1 VRTRAKVAEE
11 IAALAAEVSAL
22 VHTRGV
28 GLPDVKTVVEFILAA
43 FEYDRVHQVGEAV
56 DARGYG
62 ALGEEISKLQVAP
75 AAEELKTCVITVWE
89 ANGRD
94 DLAGFRRASQSLR
107 EALLI
112 LLEARA
118 RKWRHL
124 EAARELYPPSWQSR
138 ADPAE
143 HVRLRVP
150 GLTRWEVLVWAGRAL
165 ACAVEDVWLWR
176 LWQTGWREH
185 QEDSRQRGQTSMS
198 EQMWQREI
206 VQHTLP
212 ENEARV
218 VDSWPVPPDAEWPE
232 GNEKSRLPQ
241 IRTWQSKQAAL
252 EGAPDTTAEGS
263 SAQ

>member
-1 VRTRAKVAEE
+1 MRTRAKIAEQ
-11 IAALAAEVSAL
+11 IAALSAEVSEL
-22 VHTRGV
+22 VHARGV
-28 GLPDVKTVVEFILAA
+28 GLPDVKTVVDFIVAA
-43 FEYDRVHQVGEAV
+43 FGYER
-56 DARGYG
+56 AREVAG
-62 ALGEEISKLQVAP
+62 AADSQGMAAIGDEVSELQIAP
-75 AAEELKTCVITVWE
+75 LAEELRACVVTAFE
-89 ANGRD
+89 AFDQRD
-94 DLAGFRRASQSLR
+94 LPAFKRASQSLR
-107 EALLI
+107 EALLA

-118 RKWRHL
+118 DKWRHVPT
-124 EAARELYPPSWQSR
+124 ARDLYPPSWQST

-185 QEDSRQRGQTSMS
+185 QEDSRQRGQTGMS

-218 VDSWPVPPDAEWPE
+218 VDSWPVPPDAQWPE

-241 IRTWQSKQAAL
+241 IRTWQSEQAAL
-252 EGAPDTTAEGS
+252 EGAPDTTAEDS

>member
-1 VRTRAKVAEE
+1 MRTRAKVAEE
-11 IAALAAEVSAL
+11 IAALAEEVSAL

-107 EALLI
+107 EALLA

-118 RKWRHL
+118 DKWRHVPT
-124 EAARELYPPSWQSR
+124 ARDLYPPSWQST

-218 VDSWPVPPDAEWPE
+218 VDSWPVPPDEQW
-232 GNEKSRLPQ
+232 
-241 IRTWQSKQAAL
+241 
-252 EGAPDTTAEGS
+252 PDTYRGTSLPHLRKWQADRAAREELAAPSAEDGD
-263 SAQ
+263 AP